1 MINFSNVSF
10 KYEGSESNSISEVSF
25 KIDKGEFVVI
35 TGKSG
40 CGKSTITRCINGLI
54 PKYYEG
60 KFEGKVTIDDV
71 DVKAVPIHL
80 ISEKVGSVFQDP
92 RSQFFTV
99 DTLSELAF
107 TCENFGI
114 QRDEISKRIQTATRC
129 MAIENLVGKSIF
141 KLSSGEKQKL
151 AIASVHTLQSKILVL
166 DEPSSNLDYQSIER
180 LKTLLGTLKSEGYTI
195 IISEHRLYYLKE
207 LLDKV
212 LYFDEGILKEVFAQ
226 NAFLK
231 LSYDELIHRGLR
243 SMVPLDNPIRGVCV
257 SEVAKSEVAKEVLK
271 LEHVTFAYKKNHK
284 LLNDISFKCSE
295 GEIIGLIG
303 NNGVGKTTLGRLLS
317 GIHKENEGA
326 VFFKCRKTPYKKRRH
341 HVSFVMQDADY
352 QLFTESVKREL
363 TIGNEDIL
371 CVEEKVE
378 SALEAM
384 ALSEFG
390 ETHPA
395 ALSGG
400 QKQRVTIGLSLVKA
414 ASVVIM
420 DEPTSGLDRFNM
432 ERVCTIV
439 ADLATGG
446 RTVILITH
454 DYEFITNVC
463 NRIIY
468 LKEGCIFQDF
478 SLNNETKKKLINCFE
493 DMNKN

>member
-1 MINFSNVSF
+1 MIVFDNVSF
-10 KYEGSESNSISEVSF
+10 KYEGSETHSISKVNF
-25 KIDKGEFVVI
+25 KINQGELVVI
-35 TGKSG
+35 TGRSG
-40 CGKSTITRCINGLI
+40 CGKSTITRCINGLV
-54 PKYYEG
+54 PKY
-60 KFEGKVTIDDV
+60 FEGEFQGKVMIENV
-71 DVKAVPIHL
+71 DMDTLPIHL

-107 TCENFGI
+107 TCENFGV
-114 QRDEISKRIQTATRC
+114 QRAEISKRIETATRC
-129 MAIENLVGKSIF
+129 MGIEHLIGKSIF

-180 LKTLLGTLKSEGYTI
+180 LKDVLKRLKAQGYTI

-212 LYFDEGILKEVFAQ
+212 LYFDEGVLKEQFTQVE
-226 NAFLK
+226 FLK
-231 LSYDELIHRGLR
+231 LSNDALMNRGLR
-243 SMVPLDNPIRGVCV
+243 SMMLFRNPIRGKPVL
-257 SEVAKSEVAKEVLK
+257 EDAKEVMK
-271 LEHVTFAYKKNHK
+271 LDRVAFSYKKYNRI
-284 LLNDISFKCSE
+284 LENISFKCCE
-295 GEIIGLIG
+295 GEVVGLIG

-317 GIHKENEGA
+317 GVYREKAGS
-326 VFFKCRKTPYKKRRH
+326 VFFKERATSYRKRRE

-352 QLFTESVKREL
+352 QLFTESVEKEL
-363 TIGNEDIL
+363 SIGNEKVSDIE
-371 CVEEKVE
+371 VKVE
-378 SALEAM
+378 NALT
-384 ALSEFG
+384 ALDLLKFKEN
-390 ETHPA
+390 HPA

-414 ASVVIM
+414 SCVVIM

-432 ERVCTIV
+432 ERVCKSVT
-439 ADLATGG
+439 DLAMAGKA
-446 RTVILITH
+446 VILITH

-468 LKEGCIFQDF
+468 LKNGGIFKDF
-478 SLNNETKKKLINCFE
+478 ALNPETEKKLMDCFN
-493 DMNKN
+493 DMNTN

>member
-1 MINFSNVSF
+1 MINFNNVSF
-10 KYEGSESNSISEVSF
+10 KYEGSESNSISEVTF

-60 KFEGKVTIDDV
+60 KFEGKVMIEDV

-114 QRDEISKRIQTATRC
+114 QREEISKRIQTATHC

-180 LKTLLGTLKSEGYTI
+180 LKTLLGKLKSEGYTI

-212 LYFDEGILKEVFAQ
+212 LYFDEGILKEVFVQ

-231 LSYDELIHRGLR
+231 LSYDELIRRGLR
-243 SMVPLDNPIRGVCV
+243 SMMPLDNPVRGVCV
-257 SEVAKSEVAKEVLK
+257 PAEAKEVLK

-326 VFFKCRKTPYKKRRH
+326 VFFGHRKTPYKKRRH

-371 CVEEKVE
+371 CIEEKVE

-414 ASVVIM
+414 ANIVIM

-439 ADLATGG
+439 TDLAADG

-468 LKEGCIFQDF
+468 LKEGCISQDF
-478 SLNNETKKKLINCFE
+478 SLNHETKKKLINCFE
-493 DMNKN
+493 DMNNK